1 MAKANKPMN
10 VPKIKDDFPNELIN
24 INLKGLEVI
33 KSFAKTRT
41 YNYTSVSDYLS
52 FRIIYDMIWS
62 LGGYISGPSV
72 MSISSHQHFLK
83 FGSS

>member
-33 KSFAKTRT
+33 KSFAKNLPRKPGV
-41 YNYTSVSDYLS
+41 YQMENEKQEIL
-52 FRIIYDMIWS
+52 
-62 LGGYISGPSV
+62 YIG
-72 MSISSHQHFLK
+72 K
-83 FGSS
+83 A